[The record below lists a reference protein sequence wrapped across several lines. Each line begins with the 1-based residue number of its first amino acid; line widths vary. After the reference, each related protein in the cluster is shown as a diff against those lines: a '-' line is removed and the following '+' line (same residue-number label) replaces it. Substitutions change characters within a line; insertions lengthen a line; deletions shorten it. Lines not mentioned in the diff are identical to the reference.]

1 MGAALWI
8 GTTGLNASSM
18 QIDVIGNNLANSNT
32 PGYKADNM
40 YFSSLLTQ
48 SLATGANSLNIGQ
61 GVRVSS
67 VSTQFAAGA
76 MQTTGNATDLAI
88 DGDGFFAVK
97 DATGAEYFTRA
108 GAFHTDKN
116 NNLVDT
122 NGYFVQGYNPI
133 QNTVTG
139 IGFGT
144 PISGA
149 MPTANILSAGF
160 NLDSDTAEGGAFGI
174 SQGLYDS
181 LGGTHSVSMSFTKT
195 DKLGYW
201 GLESK
206 LDTNNYAQINPGV
219 NRVDGFVFGSDGSLS
234 GVYKVED
241 LAATDTGAGTVTL
254 DSIHYGKL
262 YKETA
267 VPLVLTFDGTNWAVT
282 ENGGYDGMTIKYVA
296 DPALPAVA
304 GNGTITLS
312 MGSNG
317 DADITLTTTG
327 AAWVATNTI
336 TLANAA
342 VPANGIIFGAAT
354 PKPNLAFQYE
364 NLMNDPVYIGT
375 AADKNVLKWDMASDT
390 IDTSGIT
397 SYAATSETRAFS
409 LDGWTQGTLK
419 SVSFDADGKITG
431 YFTNGQ
437 TKSLG
442 QLQLARFTNPAGLK
456 KVGNYFT
463 KTELSGAPTRNYA
476 GSGGVGDIRSN
487 ALEISNTDVTVE
499 FINMMTA
506 QRAYQANARVITA
519 DDQNFQQLI
528 SIKR

>member
-1 MGAALWI
+1 
-8 GTTGLNASSM
+8 
-18 QIDVIGNNLANSNT
+18 
-32 PGYKADNM
+32 
-40 YFSSLLTQ
+40 
-48 SLATGANSLNIGQ
+48 
-61 GVRVSS
+61 
-67 VSTQFAAGA
+67 
-76 MQTTGNATDLAI
+76 
-88 DGDGFFAVK
+88 
-97 DATGAEYFTRA
+97 
-108 GAFHTDKN
+108 
-116 NNLVDT
+116 
-122 NGYFVQGYNPI
+122 
-133 QNTVTG
+133 
-139 IGFGT
+139 
-144 PISGA
+144 
-149 MPTANILSAGF
+149 
-160 NLDSDTAEGGAFGI
+160 
-174 SQGLYDS
+174 
-181 LGGTHSVSMSFTKT
+181 
-195 DKLGYW
+195 
-201 GLESK
+201 
-206 LDTNNYAQINPGV
+206 
-219 NRVDGFVFGSDGSLS
+219 VFGSDGSLS
-234 GVYKVED
+234 GIYKVQD
-241 LAATDTGAGTVTL
+241 LAATDTGAGTVTMNQA
-254 DSIHYGKL
+254 DVHYGKL
-262 YKETA
+262 FKETA
-267 VPLVLTFDGTNWAVT
+267 VPLILTFDGTNWAVT
-282 ENGGYDGMTIKYVA
+282 QNGGYEAMTVKYVA

-312 MGSNG
+312 MGGNSG
-317 DADITLTTTG
+317 DADITLTTSG
-327 AAWVATNTI
+327 AAWVTGNTVTI
-336 TLANAA
+336 ANGA
-342 VPANGIIFGAAT
+342 VPANGIIYGAAT
-354 PKPNLAFQYE
+354 PKQNLSMQFS
-364 NLMNDPVYIGT
+364 NLPNDPVYIGT